1 MRLNECSCG
10 CGGPS
15 NGCIEKEK
23 ENYMFFGNLE
33 TIKSAIDA
41 LLEMDPDEVDSILQ
55 DGHNWAVD
63 HVATSKDDIQEVADF
78 LINALGKHHNEPE
91 FNEDHDEEEE
101 EDDDDDHK
109 GKVFVRTFESF
120 IHVNEAKKVKAKKK
134 KDQDGDGDTDF
145 ADAKIAQYTA
155 GGVDK
160 KKAVAMSR
168 KFNK

>member
-1 MRLNECSCG
+1 MDQ
-10 CGGPS
+10 
-15 NGCIEKEK
+15 EK

-41 LLEMDPDEVDSILQ
+41 LLEMDLDEVDSILQ
-55 DGHNWAVD
+55 DGHNWAAD
-63 HVATSKDDIQEVADF
+63 HIATSKDDIQEVADF

-91 FNEDHDEEEE
+91 FDEDHDEDE
-101 EDDDDDHK
+101 EDDDHE
-109 GKVFVRTFESF
+109 GKIFVRTFESF
-120 IHVNEAKKVKAKKK
+120 VHINEAKKSKTKKK
-134 KDQDGDGDTDF
+134 KDRDGDGDSDF